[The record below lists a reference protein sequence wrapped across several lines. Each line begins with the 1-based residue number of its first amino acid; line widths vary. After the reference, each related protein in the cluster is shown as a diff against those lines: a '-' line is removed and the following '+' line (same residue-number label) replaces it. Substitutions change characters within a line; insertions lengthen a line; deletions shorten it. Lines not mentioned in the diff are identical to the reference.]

1 MVDPHGT
8 LVKFRLYRQHC
19 ICTQDGIYI
28 KDLSFIKSH
37 ALADMLLVDNSVCS
51 FGLQLDNGIPIVPF
65 YHDFEDQELVHLASY
80 ALTIASKKDLVSV
93 NRDTF
98 KLSKLLSSDLSRFL
112 QEESSDSSLSSLQTV
127 RQVSLRPQ
135 IEM

>member
-1 MVDPHGT
+1 VVDPQGT
-8 LVKFRLYRQHC
+8 LFKFRLYRQHC

-37 ALADMLLVDNSVCS
+37 TLADILLVDNSVCS
-51 FGLQLDNGIPIVPF
+51 FGIQLDNGIPIVPF
-65 YHDFEDQELVHLASY
+65 YHDAEDQELVHLASY
-80 ALTIASKKDLVSV
+80 ALTIASKKDMVSV

-98 KLSKLLSSDLSRFL
+98 KLRKLLSSDLSRFL
-112 QEESSDSSLSSLQTV
+112 QEDSCDSSLSSLQTV

-135 IEM
+135 ID